1 MLIEIK
7 SVLDGKILFSIETSS
22 WPLAV
27 EAAIKAKTDLSYA
40 DLRSANL
47 RSADLSSA
55 DLRSAKGIIDTI
67 YIGRIGSRN
76 DCLVA
81 ILKEKSVVEVIAGC
95 WKGNLEEFEAR
106 VKEVHKDDKHGRAY
120 MAAIELIRVRF
131 GVMP

>member
-40 DLRSANL
+40 DLRSAN
-47 RSADLSSA
+47 LSSA